1 MNSRSKHRFHLC
13 IFASKQPL
21 LLPSGD
27 SNCCTSELRSDQVS
41 GDWRPKEALLRTRA
55 LAASILAIG
64 TVGAQGAD
72 YPVKAPLYKAP
83 AVQVYDWTGPYVGV
97 NVGGSVGRSRTHTN
111 DPGAVVEN
119 ETTYLSAIGA
129 IGGGQI
135 GYNWQIPSF
144 LNLVLG
150 LEADIQA
157 SGQRGSAC
165 LANCLLDGTI
175 TLNLQQKIDWF
186 GTARARVGLASGPV
200 LSYVT
205 AGFAYGHVSTGG
217 SFVGFA
223 PPAVPFSLDKTRGGF
238 AVGSGMEASLG
249 GNWTAKIEYLF
260 IDLGQ
265 SNALVDTGPAAV
277 IFGTPV
283 NVSAQARD
291 HIYRGGL
298 NYRFG
303 GNDAFSAPLAS
314 WGGLYIGG
322 NTGSMVARN
331 PSTYAI
337 GPGGVPPNLE
347 TFDLAP
353 TGYSGG
359 VQIGYNWQ
367 AGMLVL
373 GVEADIQGSTA
384 RDQDSC
390 VLACTD
396 AAGIIAFNQRVSYF
410 GTARGRIGY
419 AIGPALFYATAG
431 FAYGETKTDIWA
443 AAFPPQQLFSFKHKG
458 SGYAVGGGIEAPLQL
473 FGLFGPSWTA
483 KTEYLYLDLG
493 RSSDSLAPF
502 GSVDTFTS
510 RTQAHVFR
518 SGINYHFNAPVIAKY

>member
-1 MNSRSKHRFHLC
+1 MLAHGQTKR
-13 IFASKQPL
+13 IFASGELIVK
-21 LLPSGD
+21 
-27 SNCCTSELRSDQVS
+27 SN
-41 GDWRPKEALLRTRA
+41 A
-55 LAASILAIG
+55 LATSVLPTALATIFALG
-64 TVGAQGAD
+64 TFGAQAAD
-72 YPVKAPLYKAP
+72 MAVKAPLRKVPVA
-83 AVQVYDWTGPYVGV
+83 QVYDWTGPYVGV
-97 NVGGSVGRSRTHTN
+97 NVGGSVGRSLTHTS
-111 DPGAVVEN
+111 DAGPLSEN
-119 ETTYLSAIGA
+119 ETTYLSATGA
-129 IGGGQI
+129 VGGAQI

-150 LEADIQA
+150 VEADIQA

-205 AGFAYGHVSTGG
+205 AGFAYGHVNTSG

-223 PPAVPFSLDKTRGGF
+223 APGIPFTLDNNTRGGF
-238 AVGSGMEASLG
+238 AVGSGVEATLG
-249 GNWTAKIEYLF
+249 GNWTAKLEYLYVN
-260 IDLGQ
+260 LGQ
-265 SNALVDTGPAAV
+265 SNLLVETGPAAV

-283 NVSAQARD
+283 AVTAQARD

-303 GNDAFSAPLAS
+303 GNNTYTAPLAS

-322 NTGSMVARN
+322 NAGVIVARN
-331 PSTYAI
+331 PSSYSI
-337 GPGGVPPNLE
+337 GPGGQVPPNAE

-353 TGYSGG
+353 KGYLGG
-359 VQIGYNWQ
+359 VQAGYNWQ
-367 AGMLVL
+367 AGAWVF

-384 RDQDSC
+384 RDRDTC

-396 AAGIIAFNQRVSYF
+396 LVGTIALDQKVSYF
-410 GTARGRIGY
+410 GTARGRLGY
-419 AIGPALFYATAG
+419 AIGPTLFYATAG
-431 FAYGETKTDIWA
+431 FAYGETKTTVA
-443 AAFPPQQLFSFKHKG
+443 AAAIAPPLLYFPLNHAR

-473 FGLFGPSWTA
+473 LGLFGPNWTT
-483 KTEYLYLDLG
+483 KTEYLFIDLG
-493 RSSDSLAPF
+493 RNSDLLAPF
-502 GSVDTFTS
+502 GTVDTFTS
-510 RTQAHVFR
+510 RTQAHIFR